1 MSLTYLIGT
10 LLFHLPRLSESQEMG
25 EEWETHLAAV
35 GVGEAES
42 APKGRQTVC
51 LGCGAGG
58 WGSSGGTPSTPAPLP
73 LSLFWN

>member
-1 MSLTYLIGT
+1 MSLTYLIGA

-25 EEWETHLAAV
+25 EEWETHLRV

-51 LGCGAGG
+51 LGCGAEG
-58 WGSSGGTPSTPAPLP
+58 WGSSGGIPPTPAPLP
-73 LSLFWN
+73 LSLSWN